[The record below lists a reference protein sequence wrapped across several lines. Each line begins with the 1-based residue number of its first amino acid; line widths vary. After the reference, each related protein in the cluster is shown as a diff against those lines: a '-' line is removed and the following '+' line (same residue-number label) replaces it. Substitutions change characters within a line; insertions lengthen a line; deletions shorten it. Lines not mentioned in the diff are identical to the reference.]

1 MRQGHRPG
9 ASLLSPTT
17 KELLACPT
25 TTIQITSTRQQ
36 ITACDQNRQQ
46 LQTIKENE
54 SPAYEPGLS
63 AMHLLL
69 ITNLYPPQELG
80 GYGRCMADFA
90 WGLQQRGHKIQVLS
104 SNAPYLGEDSSGPS
118 GEPVDRRLML
128 KGSFHNGVE
137 HLQDSSM
144 KHQIDINNRNF
155 LNNWIQRRSWDGILI
170 GNLDLLG
177 PELLEPLLSSRL
189 PLLHHIGFVTPPYAP
204 EQMPS
209 RRSNY
214 RLLTASATVRSWL
227 KKAGMD
233 VEDAGNLPR
242 STG

>member
-1 MRQGHRPG
+1 
-9 ASLLSPTT
+9 
-17 KELLACPT
+17 
-25 TTIQITSTRQQ
+25 
-36 ITACDQNRQQ
+36 
-46 LQTIKENE
+46 
-54 SPAYEPGLS
+54 
-63 AMHLLL
+63 MHLLL

-155 LNNWIQRRSWDGILI
+155 LNNWIQRRSWM
-170 GNLDLLG
+170 
-177 PELLEPLLSSRL
+177 E
-189 PLLHHIGFVTPPYAP
+189 Y
-204 EQMPS
+204 
-209 RRSNY
+209 
-214 RLLTASATVRSWL
+214 
-227 KKAGMD
+227 
-233 VEDAGNLPR
+233 
-242 STG
+242 

>member
-1 MRQGHRPG
+1 
-9 ASLLSPTT
+9 
-17 KELLACPT
+17 
-25 TTIQITSTRQQ
+25 
-36 ITACDQNRQQ
+36 
-46 LQTIKENE
+46 
-54 SPAYEPGLS
+54 
-63 AMHLLL
+63 
-69 ITNLYPPQELG
+69 
-80 GYGRCMADFA
+80 MADFA
-90 WGLQQRGHKIQVLS
+90 WGLQQRGHKIQVL

-189 PLLHHIGFVTPPYAP
+189 PLLHHIGFVTPPYAQ

-209 RRSNY
+209 KRSNY
-214 RLLTASATVRSWL
+214 RLLTASATVRSCL
-227 KKAGMD
+227 KKLGWTLRMRS
-233 VEDAGNLPR
+233 NLPR